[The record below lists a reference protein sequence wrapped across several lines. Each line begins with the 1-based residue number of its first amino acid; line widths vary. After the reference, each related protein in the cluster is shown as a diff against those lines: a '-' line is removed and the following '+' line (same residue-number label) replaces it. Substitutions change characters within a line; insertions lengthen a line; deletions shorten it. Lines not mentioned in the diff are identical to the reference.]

1 MYKSR
6 KITSHWAALGG
17 SVGILLLEVFL
28 LEVFGVITHLD
39 RKSPLPLYSQI
50 KERLLEFIQK
60 QVNQRGENFPQKLY
74 PEETLAEMFGVSR
87 ATVRQAVQELVNE
100 GILYRVRGVGTFI
113 NPPHVSGQLK
123 EIERF
128 VDEWSIQNKKIKVIV
143 SDYKIIP
150 APAEWAK
157 CLGLSPGAPV
167 LYIDRRRY
175 ADNMPVAL
183 DNRYLPPEM
192 CEIVSPEDVLH
203 ESIFLTLAR
212 KGGMVIEK
220 ADYEI
225 GAKAASQQEAACL
238 QIKPGDPLLSR
249 KLVIY
254 AAPARPVITGLSL
267 YRPDLFKYN
276 VSVPVKS
283 K

>member
-6 KITSHWAALGG
+6 KITNHWAALGG
-17 SVGILLLEVFL
+17 SVGILLLEVFG
-28 LEVFGVITHLD
+28 VFTHLD

-60 QVNQRGENFPQKLY
+60 QVNQRGENLPQKLY
-74 PEETLAEMFGVSR
+74 PEETLAEMFSVSR

-128 VDEWSIQNKKIKVIV
+128 VDEWSLQNKKIKVII
-143 SDYKIIP
+143 SAYEIIP

-157 CLGLSPGAPV
+157 CLNMPPGAPV

-175 ADNMPVAL
+175 ADGMPVAL
-183 DNRYLPPEM
+183 DDRYLPPEM
-192 CEIVSPEDVLH
+192 REIVSPEDVQQ

-212 KGGMVIEK
+212 KGGLVIEK

-225 GAKAASQQEAACL
+225 GAKAASQQEAARL
-238 QIKPGDPLLSR
+238 NIQPGDPLLSR

-254 AAPARPVITGLSL
+254 AAPARPVITGLSV
-267 YRPDLFKYN
+267 YRSDLFKYS
-276 VSVPVKS
+276 VSVPAKS
-283 K
+283 G